1 MKIFKKLS
9 FLHLKKDKRSNFKK
23 LLKKRVFPKIQKLY
37 ASIGPREKYIV
48 GLLALIIFG
57 SALAIGVQLYLS
69 NTKAQPKEGGEY
81 REALIGLPR
90 FLNPALSTTNDVDRD
105 LTQLLYSSL
114 VKYDQNGNII
124 PDLAETF
131 EILDEGKE
139 YRFTLKRNLFWEDG
153 KPLTAQDVLFTIQLI
168 QNSQYS
174 SSLYQSWQ
182 GVNVSIENENIIV
195 FKLSNAYPP
204 FLENATVGILPSHI
218 WEKVTAQNFTLS
230 ELNLRPIGSGPFK
243 VEKFTRDNSGLT
255 SSYTLQKND
264 NYHGKKPYLD
274 RITFKFYPTEE
285 DAIRAYNSKAV
296 DAISFVSS
304 ANIALL
310 KNTKSLNLHEFKI
323 PRIFSIFFN
332 SDAHEELKTKTIRQ
346 ALNYATNKTQI
357 IEEVLGGF
365 GQVAK
370 TPIPPNLSAYYHNSL
385 ETLDYDLAKARM
397 LLSENGWEDIDKDGI
412 REKTDKDG
420 LNPQKLSFTLVTA
433 NRTELKKVAE
443 LIQNQW
449 KEAGILLKVTTMEF
463 GELQQVLIRPRSYQ
477 MLLFGTIL
485 SAIPDPYPFW
495 HSSQINDSG
504 LNFAK
509 YSNNDVDKLLEKTRR
524 EINDATRIEQYKEL
538 QNLIVQDAPAI
549 FLYDP
554 FYIYPVHKAV
564 QGIQAGFIVDTSHR
578 FVDIENWYIETKRV
592 F

>member
-1 MKIFKKLS
+1 MSNPDLRKSSIIKKLNRNS
-9 FLHLKKDKRSNFKK
+9 ILFELLQDISNITGICFTDIEEILDTLFEISINDINWTKITQKEIERLKLENIGNFASLKRSNFKK

-264 NYHGKKPYLD
+264 NYHGKKP
-274 RITFKFYPTEE
+274 
-285 DAIRAYNSKAV
+285 
-296 DAISFVSS
+296 
-304 ANIALL
+304 
-310 KNTKSLNLHEFKI
+310 
-323 PRIFSIFFN
+323 
-332 SDAHEELKTKTIRQ
+332 
-346 ALNYATNKTQI
+346 
-357 IEEVLGGF
+357 
-365 GQVAK
+365 
-370 TPIPPNLSAYYHNSL
+370 
-385 ETLDYDLAKARM
+385 
-397 LLSENGWEDIDKDGI
+397 
-412 REKTDKDG
+412 
-420 LNPQKLSFTLVTA
+420 
-433 NRTELKKVAE
+433 
-443 LIQNQW
+443 
-449 KEAGILLKVTTMEF
+449 
-463 GELQQVLIRPRSYQ
+463 
-477 MLLFGTIL
+477 
-485 SAIPDPYPFW
+485 
-495 HSSQINDSG
+495 
-504 LNFAK
+504 
-509 YSNNDVDKLLEKTRR
+509 
-524 EINDATRIEQYKEL
+524 
-538 QNLIVQDAPAI
+538 
-549 FLYDP
+549 
-554 FYIYPVHKAV
+554 
-564 QGIQAGFIVDTSHR
+564 
-578 FVDIENWYIETKRV
+578 
-592 F
+592 